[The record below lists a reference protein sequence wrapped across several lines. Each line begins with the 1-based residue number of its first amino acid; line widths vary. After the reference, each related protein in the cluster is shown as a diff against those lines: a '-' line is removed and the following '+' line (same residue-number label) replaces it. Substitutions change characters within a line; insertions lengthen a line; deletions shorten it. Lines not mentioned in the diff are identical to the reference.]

1 MQVGR
6 TLEPVR
12 RKAIAV
18 GSGKG
23 GVGKSTTVVN
33 LALYYARKG
42 KRVALIDLDPLSDI
56 ATILDLNPAEAVLTG
71 GNGSVGRAGLQ
82 AEVNKVFANLDL
94 IFPRPKL
101 DGKDRDKALQR
112 LFSEFLHKAGKDYDL
127 LLMDLPAGSR
137 YDDNLVY
144 LPFIGNL
151 VVVTNAEPTA
161 HVSTGGYVRS
171 VLELDRPPAIG
182 LWHNRYA
189 ATADAEFDSRDV
201 IGNYNRNVP
210 DELRIPADA
219 AGRIEDL
226 GFVPR
231 DPALDLL
238 QTNPSML
245 INVYRRMLDIV
256 EVIQQQRLTNLLS
269 ELQLSG
275 RSLDLV
281 RHYLS
286 ANPKIGD
293 VDPYLDGLL
302 GYMDRITADEGKP
315 SRAQAGSRL
324 MRRALKGVLDVV
336 RRDKLREF
344 LIGLARMLQEAISRQ
359 EEARR
364 PFAAGTPVP
373 ASRAIDKAV
382 SRLLMYLNLSSAD
395 LGDVLRGSAGVLL
408 VYFALYKLLQS
419 RSIIRVISEFIPK
432 KASTRGT
439 RVRNRREQIR
449 SIVENSQAYRRRFF
463 ALVKAL
469 YPVYNRQVAAIVKTF
484 DLQKLVLR
492 NEKGDVRRE
501 AYLKLLVSFLHDSLN
516 CGLSVIVGFSH
527 RPASRAFAQGADRL
541 LARVEV
547 APPGA

>member
-1 MQVGR
+1 MPVGR
-6 TLEPVR
+6 VLDLVR
-12 RKAIAV
+12 RKAVAI

-23 GVGKSTTVVN
+23 GVGKSTTAVN

-71 GNGSVGRAGLQ
+71 GNGSAGRGGLEAQ
-82 AEVNKVFANLDL
+82 VNRVFNNLDL

-101 DGKDRDKALQR
+101 EGKDRERALQR
-112 LFSEFLHKAGKDYDL
+112 LFGEFLQKAGRSYDV
-127 LLMDLPAGSR
+127 LLMDLPAGNR
-137 YDDNLVY
+137 YEDNLVY
-144 LPFIGNL
+144 LPFTANL

-161 HVSTGGYVRS
+161 HVSTGGYLRS
-171 VLELDRPPAIG
+171 VLELERPPAIG

-189 ATADAEFDSRDV
+189 ALADADFDPRDV

-210 DELRIPADA
+210 DELRIPDGA
-219 AGRIEDL
+219 AGRVDDL

-238 QTNPSML
+238 QANPSIL
-245 INVYRRMLDIV
+245 INVYRRMLDMV

-269 ELQLSG
+269 ELQLAG
-275 RSLDLV
+275 RSLELV
-281 RHYLS
+281 RYYLR
-286 ANPKIGD
+286 ANPEIGD
-293 VDPYLDGLL
+293 LDACLDSLL
-302 GYMDRITADEGKP
+302 GYMDRITADDQRP
-315 SRAQAGSRL
+315 QRTPAGSGL
-324 MRRALKGVLDVV
+324 MRRAFRGVLDVV
-336 RRDKLREF
+336 RRDRLREF
-344 LIGLARMLQEAISRQ
+344 LIGLAKLLQEEIGRQ

-373 ASRAIDKAV
+373 ASRAIDRRM
-382 SRLLMYLNLSSAD
+382 SRLLMYLNLSAAE
-395 LGDVLRGSAGVLL
+395 LGDVLHGSAGVLL

-419 RSIIRVISEFIPK
+419 RSILRVISEFIPK
-432 KASTRGT
+432 KASTRGS

-449 SIVENSQAYRRRFF
+449 ALVENSQDYRRRFF
-463 ALVKAL
+463 TLVKAL
-469 YPVYNRQVAAIVKTF
+469 YPVYNRQVAAIVQTF

-492 NEKGDVRRE
+492 NEKGGVKRD

-541 LARVEV
+541 LARIERG
-547 APPGA
+547 GA